1 MEHRDERA
9 ERLKGH
15 ARKLAREEPVE
26 TSEQVLSLLIVL
38 RSGSALTDDAT
49 ELAIESGHVL
59 RGRRLAVA
67 HHRGV
72 RRGEDR
78 AGVREELRGAGPLLL
93 LDLVLA
99 VEVVVGVLVE
109 G

>member
-1 MEHRDERA
+1 MC
-9 ERLKGH
+9 
-15 ARKLAREEPVE
+15 
-26 TSEQVLSLLIVL
+26 
-38 RSGSALTDDAT
+38 SGGGGLPSRIT
-49 ELAIESGHVL
+49 G
-59 RGRRLAVA
+59 
-67 HHRGV
+67 GV

-78 AGVREELRGAGPLLL
+78 AGVREGSAGLGLLL